1 MGKKIWQY
9 PEATE
14 IQEGDY
20 ALIDSVDEGSRKIP
34 VSMIKT
40 KLISKTVTERK
51 TYKASEDE
59 ANGYSEVDVEV
70 PFTNIHVKSG
80 DIVTFDNG
88 EDLPLASLKTTI
100 VPIQSGSGDPSPSNV
115 RPISGWSGVHVSVV
129 GDNWGDCADIPEPL
143 TANKWYTVNLP
154 YNTYT
159 ISFDAVNVV
168 RTLLGNTSLFAIYN
182 GTTNTN
188 ILADRIYSVTDGST
202 YQSKGANVSGRFYFT
217 FTGKFSSLGCY
228 WRSNSYQG
236 LSSGSLE
243 NIMIEVG
250 ANPTKQFKPYN
261 GNTYTI
267 PFQDAQG
274 NPIEVFGG
282 ECDVV
287 NGGEQPMTLGS
298 VDLGNLN
305 WIKGNINTDRT
316 GRIFYVPLTASSSM
330 KQPSDNGFCEAL
342 KYNPFSNW
350 SAGQWERQILNGIT
364 VTNSFALVACVPDI
378 YSSASDFK
386 TAMNGIKF
394 VYELATPSTFTS
406 QPTSVKSLEGTNNVW
421 GDCGSIEELAYQT
434 IWNGENSDSI
444 ERLCYVEYVGRD
456 TEEIPTISTK
466 TDGSNYS
473 EYLSYS
479 SSTKKFTV
487 LQSFN
492 ALVVPWVY
500 QYDEAQSTRARGQ
513 FFINNTKVIAVQC
526 GSTLEGE
533 YAGKAFAYHFSQ
545 GDTFYN
551 YTPSSDGFPQQFLKV
566 YNITGI
572 SVDKLK
578 KALDYI
584 NETT

>member
-34 VSMIKT
+34 VSMIKS

-51 TYKASEDE
+51 TYKASEDD
-59 ANGYSEVDVEV
+59 ANGYSEVNVEV

-80 DIVTFDNG
+80 DIVSFDDG
-88 EDLPLASLKTTI
+88 EDLPLAGLKVGI
-100 VPIQSGSGDPSPSNV
+100 EPLQSGSGDPSPSNV
-115 RPISGWSGVHVSVV
+115 RPISGWTGCNLSVV

-159 ISFDAVNVV
+159 ISFDVVNAV
-168 RTLLGNTSLFAIYN
+168 RTAVGDTYVFAPYD

-188 ILADRIYSVTDGST
+188 ILASKIYSVEDGST
-202 YQSKGANVSGRFYFT
+202 YQSKGANISGRFYFT
-217 FTGKFSSLGCY
+217 YTGKIKSLCCF
-228 WRSNSYQG
+228 WRSNSYQT
-236 LSSGSLE
+236 LTSGSLE

-250 ANPTKQFKPYN
+250 NNPTKQFKPYN
-261 GNTYTI
+261 GQTYTI
-267 PFQDAQG
+267 DLDG
-274 NPIEVFGG
+274 TRYGG
-282 ECDVV
+282 VLDVV
-287 NGGEQPMTLGS
+287 SGVLTVTHEIADLPSLGWGKS
-298 VDLGNLN
+298 
-305 WIKGNINTDRT
+305 INTAN
-316 GRIFYVPLTASSSM
+316 IYFYVLYTSGANGTYNDAATNVKSNIYTPKSRISLTNVQGTVGVSAEANALYIADGRFDDYTVAQFKEAM
-330 KQPSDNGFCEAL
+330 SDVQL
-342 KYNPFSNW
+342 LLP
-350 SAGQWERQILNGIT
+350 
-364 VTNSFALVACVPDI
+364 
-378 YSSASDFK
+378 
-386 TAMNGIKF
+386 
-394 VYELATPSTFTS
+394 LATPLTIQLT
-406 QPTSVKSLEGTNNVW
+406 PTQVKSLLGSNNVW
-421 GDCGSIEELAYQT
+421 GDCGSIKELAYQT

-500 QYDEAQSTRARGQ
+500 QYDEAQSTRAKGQ

-572 SVDKLK
+572 SVDKLQ